1 MPREA
6 SAQLQAP
13 PRRVVPV
20 ELRVLL
26 EGRPD
31 IVFDLETASVST
43 AAMAPMTFVLKEAA
57 NYRVQVSF
65 RVQNEICSG
74 LRYRQAV
81 KRGVLTVDKTDEM
94 LGSCAAQ
101 FRRNS
106 AAQLVGAIPPRTSLT
121 AQPPAQVRARRR
133 QDPHRHLPEA
143 RVGDGAVRDAR
154 ARDLRRRRHIR
165 RRRQRAARGVRV
177 RVLDQKGVGVREP
190 RASRHA
196 HMCVTCRSR
205 T

>member
-1 MPREA
+1 MPCQL
-6 SAQLQAP
+6 SAEDGDK
-13 PRRVVPV
+13 RRVVPV

-106 AAQLVGAIPPRTSLT
+106 AGRAILTGAIVVGAIPPRTSLT
-121 AQPPAQVRARRR
+121 GPTLPRRYGP
-133 QDPHRHLPEA
+133 DADKIHTVTFPKPEWETA
-143 RVGDGAVRDAR
+143 PSGM
-154 ARDLRRRRHIR
+154 L
-165 RRRQRAARGVRV
+165 ARGTYAAAVTFV
-177 RVLDQKGVGVREP
+177 DDDKEQHAAFAYEFSIKKGWE
-190 RASRHA
+190 
-196 HMCVTCRSR
+196 
-205 T
+205 